1 MMNSYREDEKP
12 NDYLFDDSSESEKES
27 DQEEEYGDIQCKNLD
42 PALAKLMGIII
53 EEQKE
58 IDWKPP
64 LKSGLGNS
72 KEIISSIYLKH
83 PFLSNDIDYFAV
95 IKHDILSYK
104 TLTKDQIEYI
114 KHLKNED
121 KFELIQIYN
130 KLIEVTM
137 QNMK

>member
-1 MMNSYREDEKP
+1 MNSYREDEKT
-12 NDYLFDDSSESEKES
+12 NDYSFNDSSESENES

-64 LKSGLGNS
+64 SKSGLDNS

-83 PFLSNDIDYFAV
+83 PFLSNEIDFFTV
-95 IKHDILSYK
+95 IKNDILSYK

-114 KHLKNED
+114 KHLNNED

-130 KLIEVTM
+130 KLIDVTI